1 MATTYNA
8 DNYGVPMPSC
18 PFVGVV
24 LRRDF
29 LFTVAVALVI
39 NDVIQCCK
47 IPGAGAPL
55 ILDNFFIDVADLDTG
70 AGACQLSVGDG
81 GSPARFVA
89 AQNTVGANAGKLT
102 AQGNGVNASLPVQY
116 AINEN
121 FVIKCTVAPSTGATA
136 VVIKGFIE
144 YHLVGQPSPIP
155 LSA

>member
-55 ILDNFFIDVADLDTG
+55 ILDNFFIDCADLEEALGVARDLGKANPGG
-70 AGACQLSVGDG
+70 AYEVRPL
-81 GSPARFVA
+81 RLFVPG
-89 AQNTVGANAGKLT
+89 TLPKD
-102 AQGNGVNASLPVQY
+102 AS
-116 AINEN
+116 A
-121 FVIKCTVAPSTGATA
+121 
-136 VVIKGFIE
+136 
-144 YHLVGQPSPIP
+144 
-155 LSA
+155 